1 MSTDPMFRMTVAEV
15 FAITGLGTVAA
26 GQIDQGT
33 INVGDRVW
41 VHGGNDGPVKT
52 AIAFIQVGAKGA
64 KTAGAGQLVGLVLR
78 GLALERVQVG
88 NVVSASEF

>member
-1 MSTDPMFRMTVAEV
+1 MSTDAAFRMTVADV

-26 GQIDQGT
+26 GQIDAGT

-41 VHGGNDGPVKT
+41 VHASEGSIKT
-52 AIAFIQVGAKGA
+52 AVTVIQAGGKGA
-64 KTAGAGQLVGLVLR
+64 KTAAAGQMVGLVLR
-78 GLALERVQVG
+78 GVAVDRVQVG